1 LTAKVKP
8 IPTKETKQGF
18 VQLGVAPYA
27 GALNMTWWD
36 RDLAVAGR
44 VMVKEDGKIVTK
56 LVNLDEPSM

>member
-1 LTAKVKP
+1 
-8 IPTKETKQGF
+8 
-18 VQLGVAPYA
+18 
-27 GALNMTWWD
+27 MTWWD